1 MKRPLVSIGI
11 SFYRDVTTLSDTIDS
26 IVAQTYDNWELIL
39 VDDGSSD
46 GSLEVAKR
54 YIGEK
59 VRLFSDG
66 ENKGLARRLNEMV
79 NCARGKY
86 FARMDADDIMH
97 PERIKR
103 QVEFLE
109 NNIDID
115 VVGTNAYS
123 LGMHN
128 EILGIRKSHEIPK
141 DYVGVFKNTVFIH
154 PTVMG
159 KTAWFRRNP
168 YEESAFAHRAED
180 YELWCR
186 SYQHSRFAYI
196 DQPLLFYREAASI
209 TKNRKNYSD
218 SCDSVIRIIDKLG
231 KGRIRS
237 WDRMRL
243 TVNYSIKKIIVIMM
257 ARCGIFPDLVSQRY
271 MRLSDEEGRKAHRT
285 LTNIIGNSVE
295 KNLR

>member
-11 SFYRDVTTLSDTIDS
+11 SFYRDVDTLSDTINS
-26 IVAQTYDNWELIL
+26 ILAQTYDNWELIL

-54 YIGEK
+54 YVGGK

-66 ENKGLARRLNEMV
+66 ENKGLAKRLNEMV

-196 DQPLLFYREAASI
+196 DQPLLFYREVASM
-209 TKNRKNYSD
+209 TKNRKNYYD
-218 SCDSVIRIIDKLG
+218 SCDSVVRIINFLG
-231 KGRIRS
+231 KGRISDWER
-237 WDRMRL
+237 WYL
-243 TVNYSIKKIIVIMM
+243 IWKCTIKKMIVKTLVNIGLFDGITSRRFMELSEPELYH
-257 ARCGIFPDLVSQRY
+257 ARSILLEISKGFY
-271 MRLSDEEGRKAHRT
+271 EGTKD
-285 LTNIIGNSVE
+285 
-295 KNLR
+295 